1 MDKSSKNIAIVV
13 NYFPTVSETFI
24 VNQINSLLDSGYDVS
39 LFSYNKAETS
49 ILHDS
54 FKKHQLLHKVRYFVK
69 PPANKLKRLKT
80 FFRWTFQNFGNINWP
95 LFFKALNVFKYGK
108 EAYTLKLFYEAQWFL
123 VPYEIDII
131 HAHFGMVGNRIAY
144 LKAKNIIPE
153 TVKLITTFHGYDLE
167 PKKLDYYKTQY
178 FHLFNKANAFTVNT
192 PYLEGLLQ
200 QVNINEKPCFILP
213 VGLDTS
219 FFKRS
224 KSKKENNYFDLV
236 FCGKLIPL
244 KGPDLAIK
252 VVEDN
257 YMIHGYTSRA
267 FTFNR

>member
-1 MDKSSKNIAIVV
+1 MVELLSKPVVMMSKSIAIVV

-24 VNQINSLLDSGYDVS
+24 VNQINSLLDSGCDVS

-69 PPANKLKRLKT
+69 PPANKLKRLQT
-80 FFRWTFQNFGNINWP
+80 FFRWTSQNFGSINWP

-167 PKKLDYYKTQY
+167 PKKLNYYKTQY

-192 PYLEGLLQ
+192 PYLEVLLQ
-200 QVNINEKPCFILP
+200 QVNINEKPCFVLP

-224 KSKKENNYFDLV
+224 KSKKVNNYFDLV

-244 KGPDLAIK
+244 KGPDLAIEIVK
-252 VVEDN
+252 QL
-257 YMIHGYTSRA
+257 S
-267 FTFNR
+267 